1 MNKNIRNSVF
11 ETNSSSS
18 HSISIC
24 ADADGIYD
32 TIVPNEDGVIV
43 LAGGQY
49 GWEWVK
55 YNDPL
60 TKANYSAVDQHT
72 NPRHAAMLNE
82 VIKEHTGAKAV
93 VFAFTSDWN
102 TSGYSYIDHDS
113 VGTAGQVFESKETL
127 KNYLFSPKSWLYL
140 GNDNEPHPPNFFDAP
155 GTVYK
160 YELSIDG
167 LDITEK
173 FVNDPRT
180 TKFIDKYGNNHDEE
194 TLIMESVSRLMSGHP
209 LCSYDQSSNR
219 RYTFQAWKVW
229 NDKKDH
235 KYCSLDRF
243 DKGEIVIF
251 KLKSL
256 YGDDHEYVGEKILS
270 EKVLKFYV
278 KEIE

>member
-1 MNKNIRNSVF
+1 MKNVRNGVF

-32 TIVPNEDGVIV
+32 TIVPDSDGVIV
-43 LAGGQY
+43 LAGGEY

-72 NPRHAAMLNE
+72 NHEHATMLKE
-82 VIKEHTGAKAV
+82 VIKEHTGAKVV
-93 VFAFTSDWN
+93 VFAFSLDWN
-102 TSGYSYIDHDS
+102 TGGYSYIDHDS

-160 YELSIDG
+160 YELSIEG

-173 FVNDPRT
+173 FVNDPKT
-180 TKFIDKYGNNHDEE
+180 TKFINEYDKVGEKTLLEE
-194 TLIMESVSRLMSGHP
+194 SIDRLMQEHP
-209 LCSYDQSSNR
+209 LCGYNNNSYDDR
-219 RYTFQAWKVW
+219 WTFQLWGVW
-229 NDKKDH
+229 ENDEKTKKYSSKDR
-235 KYCSLDRF
+235 LDQ
-243 DKGEIVIF
+243 GEVVIF
-251 KLKSL
+251 RLKRI
-256 YGDDHEYVGEKILS
+256 YNNREYVGQKIVDQ
-270 EKVLKFYV
+270 KVLKFHI
-278 KEIE
+278 KEI